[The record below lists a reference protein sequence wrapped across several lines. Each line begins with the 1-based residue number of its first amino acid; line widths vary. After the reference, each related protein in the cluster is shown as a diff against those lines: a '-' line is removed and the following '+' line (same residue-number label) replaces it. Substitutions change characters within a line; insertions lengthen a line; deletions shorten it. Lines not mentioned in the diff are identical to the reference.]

1 MAFVHECLA
10 VERDTQEELA
20 RSSNYQT
27 WYIDGEN
34 DARFGRMPE
43 YAHDAYLE
51 GYVAQ
56 LKQLPTNEQGRLIH
70 YHPSQHF
77 AFGYIDG
84 IGDRADGES
93 NYEYDF

>member
-1 MAFVHECLA
+1 MAFVDECLA
-10 VERDTQEELA
+10 VERDTQDELA
-20 RSSNYQT
+20 RLSNYQT

-56 LKQLPTNEQGRLIH
+56 LKQLPINEQGRLIH

-77 AFGYIDG
+77 AFGWIDG
-84 IGDRADGES
+84 IGDRPDGES